1 MNPILYMILNTILN
15 TNETL
20 LGGKKVR
27 LWKTCEKNNCLSH
40 LISFAVICVS
50 LLVIVS
56 VSCYPYYI
64 KHWSKQKDLLPYI
77 DTSNK
82 LKVNSITWNE

>member
-64 KHWSKQKDLLPYI
+64 KHLLPYI
-77 DTSNK
+77 DTNNK